1 MYSEQVYLNWIF
13 RIVLATLC
21 GCAIG
26 YERTSRNKSAGIR
39 THAIIAL
46 GSSMFMIISKYAFFD
61 VSTADGARV
70 AAQIVSG
77 IGFLGAGVIFVK
89 DDLIQGLTTAAGMWT
104 TSGIAACIGAGLIFI
119 GVFATLFL
127 VVLQKIFHYPF
138 FNQIDHP
145 NVLIQTNIVSD
156 KDEIYKI
163 FEKYGIEVNEIKM
176 DKNLDLMTFDTNNRW
191 IDHKNE
197 LFQDLMSI
205 DTVTKNI
212 YSLIDKETMAD
223 DFDDVNHQLEK
234 LLRGL
239 KIMKIKDVIECLKNE
254 GTWVRWNRCTRDRVL
269 FGDDDQEVKKIG
281 VCWVATNKVIEQALK
296 KGINF
301 IISHENIFYTTG
313 THLETKLVESIEHK
327 KDLLSK
333 GNICVY
339 RCHDVW
345 DSIPEYGVSDVWA
358 KKLGFDFRDR
368 VINSYYQYADIPKQ
382 TVSQLAKHVANVLK
396 DDGEDGV
403 YVFGDVNK
411 EVSHLAIGTG
421 AGTDIFE
428 MLEFNPDVV
437 IVADDGI
444 TNYKDAQYA
453 IDNDLPMIVV
463 NHAGCEIGGLK
474 NMVNYFNDKLPDLDV
489 EYLEEGFH
497 ISYFK

>member
-1 MYSEQVYLNWIF
+1 
-13 RIVLATLC
+13 
-21 GCAIG
+21 
-26 YERTSRNKSAGIR
+26 
-39 THAIIAL
+39 
-46 GSSMFMIISKYAFFD
+46 
-61 VSTADGARV
+61 
-70 AAQIVSG
+70 
-77 IGFLGAGVIFVK
+77 
-89 DDLIQGLTTAAGMWT
+89 
-104 TSGIAACIGAGLIFI
+104 
-119 GVFATLFL
+119 
-127 VVLQKIFHYPF
+127 
-138 FNQIDHP
+138 
-145 NVLIQTNIVSD
+145 
-156 KDEIYKI
+156 
-163 FEKYGIEVNEIKM
+163 
-176 DKNLDLMTFDTNNRW
+176 
-191 IDHKNE
+191 
-197 LFQDLMSI
+197 
-205 DTVTKNI
+205 
-212 YSLIDKETMAD
+212 MAD

-254 GTWVRWNRCTRDRVL
+254 GTWVRWNRCTRDRIL
-269 FGDDDQEVKKIG
+269 FGNENQEVKKIG
-281 VCWVATNKVIEQALK
+281 GCWVATNRVIEKALE

-358 KKLGFDFRDR
+358 KKLGFDFKDR
-368 VINSYYQYADIPKQ
+368 VINSYYQSANIPKQ

-396 DDGEDGV
+396 DDGEEGV

-411 EVSHLAIGTG
+411 EVSRLAIGTG

-474 NMVNYFNDKLPDLDV
+474 NMVNYFNDKLPNLNV
-489 EYLEEGFH
+489 EYLDEGFK

>member
-1 MYSEQVYLNWIF
+1 
-13 RIVLATLC
+13 
-21 GCAIG
+21 
-26 YERTSRNKSAGIR
+26 
-39 THAIIAL
+39 
-46 GSSMFMIISKYAFFD
+46 
-61 VSTADGARV
+61 
-70 AAQIVSG
+70 
-77 IGFLGAGVIFVK
+77 
-89 DDLIQGLTTAAGMWT
+89 
-104 TSGIAACIGAGLIFI
+104 
-119 GVFATLFL
+119 
-127 VVLQKIFHYPF
+127 
-138 FNQIDHP
+138 
-145 NVLIQTNIVSD
+145 
-156 KDEIYKI
+156 
-163 FEKYGIEVNEIKM
+163 
-176 DKNLDLMTFDTNNRW
+176 
-191 IDHKNE
+191 
-197 LFQDLMSI
+197 
-205 DTVTKNI
+205 
-212 YSLIDKETMAD
+212 MAD

-239 KIMKIKDVIECLKNE
+239 KIMKIKDVIECLKDE
-254 GTWVRWNRCTRDRVL
+254 GTWVRWNRCTRDRIL
-269 FGDDDQEVKKIG
+269 FGNENQEVKKIG
-281 VCWVATNKVIEQALK
+281 VCWVATNKVIEQALE

-313 THLETKLVESIEHK
+313 THLETKLVESIEYK
-327 KDLLSK
+327 KKLLSK

-358 KKLGFDFRDR
+358 KKLGFEFKDR
-368 VINSYYQYADIPKQ
+368 VINSYYQSANIPKQ
-382 TVSQLAKHVANVLK
+382 TVSELAKHVANVLK
-396 DDGEDGV
+396 DDGEEGV

-411 EVSHLAIGTG
+411 EVSRLAIGTG

-463 NHAGCEIGGLK
+463 NHAGCEIDGLK

-489 EYLEEGFH
+489 EYLEEGFK